1 MWRNIAKSG
10 HTATYPLFIR
20 LKSYR
25 IPPLLFS
32 RWIQSFTELN
42 IQPVNNHILSLGE
55 VSLYGWHPALF
66 VGIQP
71 VCLCWMDNIIF
82 ANNWIWTKDLWYQNR
97 LLYQLSHTTAAPFS
111 ETWSLHFLPQASSA
125 TIGIIWTKYFIAP
138 PFTPTMRVY
147 PR

>member
-71 VCLCWMDNIIF
+71 VCLCWMDNSF
-82 ANNWIWTKDLWYQNR
+82 TCLVKSNQSNR
-97 LLYQLSHTTAAPFS
+97 RSAVQQYFS
-111 ETWSLHFLPQASSA
+111 LQSKWVFCDSAHVALKVHFLHLIYLLQFNALV
-125 TIGIIWTKYFIAP
+125 G
-138 PFTPTMRVY
+138 
-147 PR
+147 